1 MRCTSVV
8 ASVLLGVVLAMNGLV
23 RGAEEAGFRPP
34 AVPLVTHDP
43 YFSAWSF
50 SSELN
55 GDWPRHWTGAVHA
68 MCGMLRIDG
77 KAYRWMG
84 AAPKEAAAMK
94 QKSVRVFPTRT
105 VYEFEQD
112 GIALTATFFTPA
124 LPHDLD
130 VLSRPITYVVM
141 SVRSTDGKEHQ
152 IEGYFDATAEWAV
165 DKTEQQVTWSRETA
179 GDLTLLRVGTTEQPV
194 LAKKGDNLRIDW
206 GHLYVGFR
214 DDDGDVVNAAITSD
228 EAARGAF
235 VARGRTAD
243 KDDDQKPRRVNDRWP
258 VLSISGTI
266 GQVGEQP
273 QRGIVMIGYDD
284 EYSVEYMGKKL
295 RPWWRRN
302 GGDIKAAFR
311 AAAAD
316 VRGLYE
322 KCVAFDE
329 ELMADCRTVGGEK
342 YERIASLS
350 YRQAIAAH
358 KLVDDGNGTPLF
370 LSKENFSN
378 GCIATVDVTYPSAPL
393 FLLTNPTL
401 LKGMTTP
408 ILDYAQ
414 SSGRWTFPFAPHD
427 LGQYPKANGQVYGGG
442 EKTEKDQ
449 MPVEE
454 CGNMLILVNLLT
466 HTDGNADYAKKYWPT
481 LTKWAE
487 YLKEKGLDPENQ
499 LCTDDFAG
507 HLAHNT
513 NLSVKAIVALGCY
526 AQLCDKLG
534 KQQEAFEYH
543 AVAKKM
549 ADKWQEMAAD
559 GDHYRLT
566 FDKSGTWSQKYN
578 LVWDKLLGLRLFP
591 AEVAKKEVAYYLT
604 KQNKYG
610 LPLDNRKRYT
620 KLDWIVWSAT
630 LADRPEDFRA
640 LVDPIYLFAHET
652 PDRVPLSDWFDT
664 VSGRKVGF
672 QARSVVGGVF
682 IPLLKDPEVWR
693 KWSSRASAK

>member
-1 MRCTSVV
+1 MRYAFTI
-8 ASVLLGVVLAMNGLV
+8 LLTTITLFSTARAADDDLT
-23 RGAEEAGFRPP
+23 FRPP

-50 SSELN
+50 SNELN
-55 GDWPRHWTGAVHA
+55 ADWPRHWTGAVHA

-77 KAYRWMG
+77 KPYRWMG
-84 AAPKEAAAMK
+84 AAPKEAAPMK
-94 QKSVRVFPTRT
+94 QTSVRVFPTRT

-112 GIALTATFFTPA
+112 GVALTSTFFTPA

-130 VLSRPITYVVM
+130 VLSRPITYLVM
-141 SVRSTDGKEHQ
+141 SVRSIDGKEHQ
-152 IEGYFDATAEWAV
+152 IDGYFDITAEWAV
-165 DKTEQQVTWSRETA
+165 DKADQQVTWSRDAA

-206 GHLYVGFR
+206 GHLYIGFR

-235 VARGRTAD
+235 VTRGRTAE
-243 KDDDQKPRRVNDRWP
+243 KDDEQKPRRANDRWP
-258 VLSISGTI
+258 VLSLSGTI
-266 GQVGEQP
+266 GRVGDEP

-284 EYSVEYMGKKL
+284 EYSIEYMGRKL

-302 GGDIKAAFR
+302 GGDIKAAFQS
-311 AAAAD
+311 AAAD
-316 VRGLYE
+316 IRELYE

-329 ELMADCRTVGGEK
+329 ELMSDCRKIGGDK
-342 YERIASLS
+342 YERLASLS

-370 LSKENFSN
+370 FSKENFSN

-393 FLLTNPTL
+393 FLLTNPAL

-414 SSGRWTFPFAPHD
+414 SSGRWKFPFAPHD
-427 LGQYPKANGQVYGGG
+427 LGTYPKANGQVYGGG
-442 EKTEKDQ
+442 EKSEKDQ

-454 CGNMLILVNLLT
+454 CGNMLILVNLIL
-466 HTDGNADYAKKYWPT
+466 HADGNLEYPKKYWPT
-481 LTKWAE
+481 LTKWAQ

-534 KQQEAFEYH
+534 KQQEAFEYQ
-543 AVAKKM
+543 AVAMKM
-549 ADKWQEMAAD
+549 AQKWLEMAAD

-566 FDKSGTWSQKYN
+566 FDKPGTWSQKYN

-591 AEVAKKEVAYYLT
+591 QDLAQKEIAYYLT

-610 LPLDNRKRYT
+610 LSLDNRKTYT

-630 LADRPEDFRA
+630 LADRNEDFRA
-640 LVDPIYLFAHET
+640 LIDPIYLFAHET
-652 PDRVPLSDWFDT
+652 PDRVPLSDWYDT

-682 IPLLKDPEVWR
+682 IPLLKDRDTWR
-693 KWSSRASAK
+693 KWSSRAKN

>member
-1 MRCTSVV
+1 MRLLTISLGAFLLVASSSVV
-8 ASVLLGVVLAMNGLV
+8 
-23 RGAEEAGFRPP
+23 RAEDLEFRPP

-50 SSELN
+50 SGELSA
-55 GDWPRHWTGAVHA
+55 DWPRHWTGAVHA

-77 KAYRWMG
+77 TAYRWIG
-84 AAPKEAAAMK
+84 AAPKEAAPMK

-112 GIALTATFFTPA
+112 GVALTATFLTPA
-124 LPHDLD
+124 LPHDLER
-130 VLSRPITYVVM
+130 LSRPITYLAI
-141 SVRSTDGKEHQ
+141 SVRSIDGKEHD
-152 IEGYFDATAEWAV
+152 IDGYFDVTAEFAV
-165 DKTEQQVTWSRETA
+165 NTADQQVTWSRDAA
-179 GDLTLLRVGTTEQPV
+179 GELTLLRVGTTEQPV
-194 LAKKGDNLRIDW
+194 LAKTGDNLRIDW
-206 GHLYVGFR
+206 GHLYIGFR
-214 DDDGDVVNAAITSD
+214 DDDGGAVNAAIASD
-228 EAARGAF
+228 ADARGAF
-235 VARGRTAD
+235 VKTGKTAAQ
-243 KDDDQKPRRVNDRWP
+243 DDEQKPRRANERWP
-258 VLSISGTI
+258 VLSLSGTI
-266 GQVGEQP
+266 GKVGERP
-273 QRGIVMIGYDD
+273 EIGLVMIGYDD
-284 EYSVEYMGKKL
+284 GFSIEYMGKKL

-302 GGDIKAAFR
+302 GADMKAAFQ
-311 AAAAD
+311 AAAD
-316 VRGLYE
+316 DLRDGIYDT
-322 KCVAFDE
+322 CVSFDE
-329 ELMADCRTVGGEK
+329 ELMADCRKVGGEK
-342 YERIASLS
+342 YERLASLS

-370 LSKENFSN
+370 FSKENFSN

-393 FLLTNPTL
+393 FLLTNPAL

-414 SSGRWTFPFAPHD
+414 SSGRWKFPFAPHD

-442 EKTEKDQ
+442 EKSEKDQ

-454 CGNMLILVNLLT
+454 CGNMLILMNLIL
-466 HTDGNADYAKKYWPT
+466 HADGNLEHPKKYWPT

-526 AQLCDKLG
+526 AQLCEKLG
-534 KQQEAFEYH
+534 KGEEAALYQKL
-543 AVAKKM
+543 AKDM
-549 ADKWQEMAAD
+549 AGKWLEMAAD

-566 FDKSGTWSQKYN
+566 FDKPGTWSQKYN

-591 AEVAKKEVAYYLT
+591 EEVARKEVAYYLT

-610 LPLDNRKRYT
+610 LPLDNRKTYT

-630 LADRPEDFRA
+630 MADRPEDFRA
-640 LVDPIYLFAHET
+640 MIDPVYLFAHET
-652 PDRVPLSDWFDT
+652 PSRVPLTDWYDT
-664 VSGRKVGF
+664 VSGKHVGF

-682 IPLLKDPEVWR
+682 IPLLKDRDLWK
-693 KWSSRASAK
+693 KWSSRAGQK